1 MKRYLIWADSWW
13 RRMFNMD
20 ARRSPCRSAAA
31 ISTANASHVGGK
43 QDEQSTSMWSLS
55 RTALA
60 APSLMFQAQMSRVAS
75 WLMMRLVLY
84 MLP

>member
-1 MKRYLIWADSWW
+1 
-13 RRMFNMD
+13 MD
-20 ARRSPCRSAAA
+20 AHRSPCRSAAA
-31 ISTANASHVGGK
+31 ITIANASDVGGK
-43 QDEQSTSMWSLS
+43 QVEQSTSMLTRWSLS